1 MKSYFEKEKTM
12 VGVDE
17 DNKLEIQ
24 VDGINTYFDLETA
37 MELQMEIGKYISD
50 MEQTQMKSLTWWR
63 RFWG

>member
-17 DNKLEIQ
+17 DNNLEII
-24 VDGINTYFDLETA
+24 VDGIHTYFDLETA
-37 MELQMEIGKYISD
+37 MELQVEIGKYIFD